1 MKESTL
7 LLMEVIG
14 KKFMEN
20 EDNHN
25 MGYLNCYIEKM
36 TDWIDLFNST
46 PESQSSRCEAPH

>member
-1 MKESTL
+1 
-7 LLMEVIG
+7 
-14 KKFMEN
+14 
-20 EDNHN
+20 